1 MSGSTLEIG
10 TGVGD
15 FSLRLKEELQG
26 DYVIDTLQ
34 IVCLRKCCH
43 IKLIT
48 VPPDWKQWMKQ

>member
-1 MSGSTLEIG
+1 MSGFTLEIG

-26 DYVIDTLQ
+26 DYVIDTLSV
-34 IVCLRKCCH
+34 VCLRNCCH